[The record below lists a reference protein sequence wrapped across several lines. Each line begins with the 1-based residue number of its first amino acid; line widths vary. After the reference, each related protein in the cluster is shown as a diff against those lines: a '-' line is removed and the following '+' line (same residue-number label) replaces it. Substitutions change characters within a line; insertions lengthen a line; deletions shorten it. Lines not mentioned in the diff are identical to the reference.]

1 MFTHMIFYVE
11 DVQAV
16 LDFYR
21 AAFDIQPRFIH
32 ESGEYAELD
41 TGATSLSFASLRLA
55 AENVPDE
62 VGPAH
67 GCEVCL
73 TVTDPDAAYARAVE
87 TGAEG
92 VVPPI
97 EKPWGQ
103 RVGYVRDPAG
113 TLIAISNSLQR

>member
-16 LDFYR
+16 LDFYK

-41 TGATSLSFASLRLA
+41 TGATALSFASVRLA
-55 AENVPDE
+55 GENVPGE

-73 TVTDPDAAYARAVE
+73 TVTDPDAAYTKAVAA
-87 TGAEG
+87 GAEE

-113 TLIAISNSLQR
+113 TLIALASSLQQ